1 MRVEFW
7 YVRHGQTL
15 FNVLG
20 RLQGWCDSPLTEKG
34 IADAEK
40 AEQALKGI
48 PFDKAWSSPS
58 PRAVKTARIIL
69 RRHNAVLKTHEDLKE
84 FDYGLLDG
92 TKTSE
97 LPEKDLKI
105 RRIFGSW
112 NDVQG
117 EDSKTISLRI
127 HRCFDEII
135 RRCRNGDKVLIVS
148 HGTYALFLMRD
159 LLGIDLN
166 EYRNART
173 DTESKLFPNGGIMKF
188 VYEDGEWRMDTAPCR
203 PEQYGEN

>member
-1 MRVEFW
+1 MKIEFY

-34 IADAEK
+34 IADAHQ
-40 AEQALKGI
+40 AEQALKNI
-48 PFDKAWSSPS
+48 PFDRAWSSPS
-58 PRAVKTARIIL
+58 PRAVITAQIIL
-69 RRHNAVLKTHEDLKE
+69 RRHNVPLRTHEDLKE

-112 NDVQG
+112 KDVQG
-117 EDSKTISLRI
+117 EDSRTISLRI
-127 HRCFDEII
+127 HNCFDEFV
-135 RRCRNGDKVLIVS
+135 RWCRDGDKVLIVS
-148 HGTYALFLMRD
+148 HGTYALFLMQD
-159 LLGIDLN
+159 LLGIDLT

-173 DTESKLFPNGGIMKF
+173 DTESKLFPNCGIMKF
-188 VYEDGEWRMDTAPCR
+188 AYEDGIWKMISAPCR
-203 PEQYGEN
+203 PQEFTE